1 MTARTARR
9 LRSTFWITVVC
20 VIYGTTFDM
29 LLTLYETGAVGR
41 PAFGASVG
49 VGLGVCLALLEHS
62 RFAGWMVRLP
72 FTVALLTK
80 TITYVLVLTAVL
92 VFFGLVFGTMTLLG
106 PTGEPSLLTQPDFY
120 LFLGMT
126 LSLYSV
132 IIFFRQLDR
141 LLGPGVLVRVLLG
154 RYHRPRREHR
164 VFMFLD
170 IKSSTS
176 IAERLSKEAYYS
188 FVNDF
193 FRDISLPI
201 LNAGGEI
208 YQYVGDEV
216 VLTWKQELGTRDAN
230 CLRVFFA
237 IDAAIEDR
245 KQHYLNRYGIVPEY
259 KAGAHL
265 GEVITA
271 EIGDLKKEIV
281 YNGDVLNT
289 AARIQAMCNE
299 LERRFVAS
307 KQLIQ
312 ALVVPEDFSIEEL
325 GAATLRGKA
334 QPLEL
339 VGLA

>member
-1 MTARTARR
+1 VSHVHWQR
-9 LRSTFWITVVC
+9 
-20 VIYGTTFDM
+20 G
-29 LLTLYETGAVGR
+29 
-41 PAFGASVG
+41 
-49 VGLGVCLALLEHS
+49 
-62 RFAGWMVRLP
+62 
-72 FTVALLTK
+72 
-80 TITYVLVLTAVL
+80 
-92 VFFGLVFGTMTLLG
+92 
-106 PTGEPSLLTQPDFY
+106 
-120 LFLGMT
+120 
-126 LSLYSV
+126 
-132 IIFFRQLDR
+132 FRQLDR
-141 LLGPGVLVRVLLG
+141 LLCPGVLVRVLLG

-170 IKSSTS
+170 LKSSTS
-176 IAERLSKEAYYS
+176 IAERLTKEAYYS

-193 FRDISLPI
+193 FRDLSLPV

-216 VLTWKQELGTRDAN
+216 VLTWKQKVGTRDVN

-237 IDAAIEDR
+237 IDAEIENR
-245 KQHYLNRYGIVPEY
+245 KEHYLDRYGVVPDY
-259 KAGAHL
+259 KAEAHL

-281 YNGDVLNT
+281 YNGDILNT

-299 LERRFVAS
+299 LQRRFVAS

-325 GAATLRGKA
+325 GAVTLRGKA
-334 QPLEL
+334 EPLEL

>member
-9 LRSTFWITVVC
+9 LSSTFWITIVC
-20 VIYGTTFDM
+20 AGYGTTFD
-29 LLTLYETGAVGR
+29 LLMTVYETGAIGR
-41 PAFGASVG
+41 PTFGVSIG
-49 VGLGVCLALLEHS
+49 VGLGICLALLEHS
-62 RFAGWMVRLP
+62 SFAERMARLP
-72 FTVALLTK
+72 FTVSLVAK
-80 TITYVLVLTAVL
+80 TVTYVLVLTTVIVL
-92 VFFGLVFGTMTLLG
+92 VGLILGTMTMRSSTSEPQLLA
-106 PTGEPSLLTQPDFY
+106 QPDFY
-120 LFLGMT
+120 LLLGMT

-141 LLGPGVLVRVLLG
+141 LLGPGVLIRVLLG
-154 RYHRPRREHR
+154 RYRRPRREHR

-170 IKSSTS
+170 LKSSTS
-176 IAERLSKEAYYS
+176 IAERLTKEAYYS

-193 FRDISLPI
+193 FRDLSLPV

-216 VLTWKQELGTRDAN
+216 VLTWKPKVGTRDAN

-237 IDAAIEDR
+237 IDAAIESR
-245 KQHYLNRYGIVPEY
+245 KQHYLDRYGIVPEY

-265 GEVITA
+265 GDVITA

-289 AARIQAMCNE
+289 AARIQTMCNE

-307 KQLIQ
+307 KELIQ
-312 ALVVPEDFSIEEL
+312 ALAVPEDISIEQL
-325 GAATLRGKA
+325 GAVTLRGKA
-334 QPLEL
+334 EPLEL

>member
-1 MTARTARR
+1 M
-9 LRSTFWITVVC
+9 C
-20 VIYGTTFDM
+20 VAYGATFDVVM
-29 LLTLYETGAVGR
+29 TFYETRAIGR
-41 PAFGASVG
+41 PVFGAILG
-49 VGLGVCLALLEHS
+49 VGLGICLAFLEHS
-62 RFAGWMVRLP
+62 SFADWLGRLP
-72 FTVALLTK
+72 FTIALLAK
-80 TITYVLVLTAVL
+80 TATYVIVLTVTVVL
-92 VFFGLVFGTMTLLG
+92 VGVLSGNITLSSG
-106 PTGEPSLLTQPDFY
+106 APEPQLFTQPDFY
-120 LFLGMT
+120 LLLGMT

-154 RYHRPRREHR
+154 RYHRPRREDR

-170 IKSSTS
+170 LKGSTS

-193 FRDISLPI
+193 FRDISLPV
-201 LNAGGEI
+201 LNAAGEI

-216 VLTWKQELGTRDAN
+216 VLSWKQDVGTRDAN
-230 CLRVFFA
+230 CLRVFFEM
-237 IDAAIEDR
+237 DAAIESR
-245 KQHYLNRYGIVPEY
+245 KKHYVDRYGIASEY

-271 EIGDLKKEIV
+271 EIEDLKKEIV
-281 YNGDVLNT
+281 HNGDVLNT
-289 AARIQAMCNE
+289 AARIQTMCNE

-312 ALVVPEDFSIEEL
+312 ALVVPDDFSIEQL
-325 GAATLRGKA
+325 GDVALRGKA
-334 QPLEL
+334 EPLEL

>member
-1 MTARTARR
+1 MTAQTARR
-9 LRSTFWITVVC
+9 IRSTFWITVVC

-29 LLTLYETGAVGR
+29 LMTLYETGAVGR

-49 VGLGVCLALLEHS
+49 MGLGVCLALLEHS

-72 FTVALLTK
+72 FTVALIAK
-80 TITYVLVLTAVL
+80 TITYVPVLTAVL
-92 VFFGLVFGTMTLLG
+92 VFFGLVFGTMTLG

-126 LSLYSV
+126 LSLYSI

-154 RYHRPRREHR
+154 RYHRPRLEHR

-170 IKSSTS
+170 LKSSTS
-176 IAERLSKEAYYS
+176 IAERLTQEAYYS
-188 FVNDF
+188 FLNDF
-193 FRDISLPI
+193 FRDISLPV

-216 VLTWKQELGTRDAN
+216 VLTWNQGAGTRDAN

-237 IDAAIEDR
+237 IDAAIERR
-245 KQHYLNRYGIVPEY
+245 KDHYLDRYGIVPEY

-289 AARIQAMCNE
+289 GARIQTMCNE
-299 LERRFVAS
+299 LGRRLIAS
-307 KQLIQ
+307 KQLIH
-312 ALVVPEDFSIEEL
+312 ALAVPKDFSIEQL
-325 GAATLRGKA
+325 GAVTLRGKSE
-334 QPLEL
+334 PIEL

>member
-1 MTARTARR
+1 VA
-9 LRSTFWITVVC
+9 
-20 VIYGTTFDM
+20 YGATFDIAM
-29 LLTLYETGAVGR
+29 TIYQTGAIGR
-41 PAFGASVG
+41 PWFGVSIG
-49 VGLGVCLALLEHS
+49 VGLGVSLSFLENS
-62 RFAGWMVRLP
+62 SFAERLGRLP
-72 FTVALLTK
+72 FIVALFAK
-80 TITYVLVLTAVL
+80 TITYVLVVTAVIIF
-92 VFFGLVFGTMTLLG
+92 VGIIFGTLTMISAT
-106 PTGEPSLLTQPDFY
+106 PEPSLLEKPDFQ

-126 LSLYSV
+126 LSLFAI

-141 LLGPGVLVRVLLG
+141 LLGPGVLIKLLLG

-170 IKSSTS
+170 LKSSTS

-193 FRDISLPI
+193 FRDLSLPV

-216 VLTWKQELGTRDAN
+216 VLSWKHEVGTRDAN

-237 IDAAIEDR
+237 IDAVIEGR
-245 KQHYLNRYGIVPEY
+245 KKHYLDRYGIVPEY

-281 YNGDVLNT
+281 HNGDVLNT
-289 AARIQAMCNE
+289 AARIQSMCNE
-299 LERRFVAS
+299 LGRRFVAS
-307 KQLIQ
+307 KELIQ
-312 ALVVPEDFSIEEL
+312 AMEVPKDFSIEQL
-325 GAATLRGKA
+325 GAVALRGKA
-334 QPLEL
+334 EPIEL

>member
-1 MTARTARR
+1 
-9 LRSTFWITVVC
+9 
-20 VIYGTTFDM
+20 
-29 LLTLYETGAVGR
+29 
-41 PAFGASVG
+41 
-49 VGLGVCLALLEHS
+49 
-62 RFAGWMVRLP
+62 MVRLP

-80 TITYVLVLTAVL
+80 ATTYVLVVTAVV
-92 VFFGLVFGTMTLLG
+92 VFVGLVFGTMTLD
-106 PTGEPSLLTQPDFY
+106 PSTSQPSLLVQPDFY
-120 LFLGMT
+120 LVLGVT
-126 LSLYSV
+126 LLLYSV

-164 VFMFLD
+164 VFMFIDL
-170 IKSSTS
+170 KSSTG
-176 IAERLSKEAYYS
+176 IAERLTQEAYYS

-193 FRDISLPI
+193 FRDLSLPV

-216 VLTWKQELGTRDAN
+216 VLTWKQKEGTRDAN

-237 IDAAIEDR
+237 IDAALASR
-245 KQHYLNRYGIVPEY
+245 KQHYLDRYGIVPEY

-289 AARIQAMCNE
+289 AARIQTMCNE
-299 LERRFVAS
+299 LGRRFLAS
-307 KQLIQ
+307 KQLMQ
-312 ALVVPEDFSIEEL
+312 ALVVPTDFTIEQL
-325 GAATLRGKA
+325 GAVSLRGKA
-334 QPLEL
+334 EPLEL